1 MGYRRRNVG
10 DRYGD
15 VGDRYGDMGDLG
27 MENMRRRMRRRKER
41 LRSLFDGC
49 ANTFKDVLARIDVEL
64 DRMCSGQMQNWTRLA
79 R

>member
-1 MGYRRRNVG
+1 RHEDRGDRCRDVGYRRRNVG

-15 VGDRYGDMGDLG
+15 VGDWG

-41 LRSLFDGC
+41 LRSLLDGC

-64 DRMCSGQMQNWTRLA
+64 DRMCSG
-79 R
+79 